1 MMAQLR
7 MAVAVAV
14 AMLVALPILA
24 VALGLG
30 DVLALPVVAVALGM
44 MEVAALPVLAMALG
58 LEVVVTAKESWD
70 STASSQIQIRP
81 QRVPFLEFLE

>member
-14 AMLVALPILA
+14 AMLVALPVFA

-30 DVLALPVVAVALGM
+30 DVAALPVVAV
-44 MEVAALPVLAMALG
+44 ALG

-81 QRVPFLEFLE
+81 QRVPFLEFLK